1 MVGQADRSLFV
12 TQTLPKHVKIALA
25 VKTNRLLMFLPR
37 NYQDHNSPW
46 H

>member
-1 MVGQADRSLFV
+1 MVGQPDRSLFV
-12 TQTLPKHVKIALA
+12 TQTMFKHVKIALA

-37 NYQDHNSPW
+37 NYQDRNSLW